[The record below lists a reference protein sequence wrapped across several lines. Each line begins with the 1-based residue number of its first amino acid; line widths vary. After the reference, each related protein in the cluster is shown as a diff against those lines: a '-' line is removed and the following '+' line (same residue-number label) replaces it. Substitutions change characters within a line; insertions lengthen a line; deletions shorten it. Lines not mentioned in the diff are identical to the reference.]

1 MPCFWCLESLCC
13 NVRINCLDG
22 VCLWVDVLGKC
33 WKIPFLS
40 PFVFSFFFS
49 FVLTKTRK
57 EFLRT
62 SKPNVA
68 MQHSWEFVLEAH
80 ILNIKLTT
88 DLQERQKTFRTRKKE
103 RVSKKEKSINVRF
116 FWCCFPRG
124 QNRIKG
130 PGNWVHFRQSGAWKI
145 CFWPVSHLMH

>member
-1 MPCFWCLESLCC
+1 MLENPFPVPICLF
-13 NVRINCLDG
+13 
-22 VCLWVDVLGKC
+22 
-33 WKIPFLS
+33 FLS
-40 PFVFSFFFS
+40 FFS

-88 DLQERQKTFRTRKKE
+88 DLQE
-103 RVSKKEKSINVRF
+103 
-116 FWCCFPRG
+116 
-124 QNRIKG
+124 
-130 PGNWVHFRQSGAWKI
+130 
-145 CFWPVSHLMH
+145 